1 MITGH
6 SIFLDDVLGVASRLL
21 LLGLRIHGRP
31 RWLGR
36 RQALAVVR
44 EISRNWSWGHDNK
57 AVRPTRLVL
66 GLRCKYSDSIVEI
79 GLLIGP

>member
-6 SIFLDDVLGVASRLL
+6 SIFLGEILGIASRLL

-31 RWLGR
+31 RWLG
-36 RQALAVVR
+36 QHQELAVVQG
-44 EISRNWSWGHDNK
+44 ISGNCSWGHDNK

-66 GLRCKYSDSIVEI
+66 GLHCKYSDSMVEI
-79 GLLIGP
+79 GWLVGP